1 MFGPIPIQRLEGA
14 ALLVAGIV
22 VFEASGWSW
31 WWFVALLLAVDVS
44 MIGYAAGPRLGAATY
59 NLGHALIGPVW
70 LLVWWWIDPQ
80 AAVLALAAIWLA
92 HIGMD
97 RMLGYGLKYPDR
109 FEHTHLGMI
118 GKSRNA

>member
-44 MIGYAAGPRLGAATY
+44 MIGYAFGPGVGAATY
-59 NLGHALIGPVW
+59 NLGHALIGPAW

-97 RMLGYGLKYPDR
+97 RMLGYGLKHPDR